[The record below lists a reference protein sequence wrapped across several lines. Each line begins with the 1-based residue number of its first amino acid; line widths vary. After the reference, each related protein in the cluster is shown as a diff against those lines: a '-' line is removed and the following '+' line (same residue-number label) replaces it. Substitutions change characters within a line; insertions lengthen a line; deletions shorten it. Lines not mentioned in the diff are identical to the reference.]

1 MAGKTKDDDESG
13 TEATESLSDEVAA
26 LRRDLQ
32 QLVGQV
38 EKVGK
43 AGLGKAVAEGEAFG
57 ADVGA
62 ELRRLED
69 EVLRGTRESPWRSLG
84 LAALAG
90 LVLGL
95 ILRR

>member
-1 MAGKTKDDDESG
+1 MAGKTKDEDE
-13 TEATESLSDEVAA
+13 TDAEASLSAEVAE

-32 QLVGQV
+32 RLVAQV
-38 EKVGK
+38 EKTGK
-43 AGLGKAVAEGEAFG
+43 AGLGKVIESGESLGHEAG
-57 ADVGA
+57 E

-84 LAALAG
+84 IAALAG

-95 ILRR
+95 IIRR

>member
-1 MAGKTKDDDESG
+1 MAGKTKDEDE
-13 TEATESLSDEVAA
+13 TETALADEVAE
-26 LRRDLQ
+26 LRRDMAR
-32 QLVGQV
+32 LVAQV

-43 AGLGKAVAEGEAFG
+43 AGVDKVAAQGEALG

-69 EVLRGTRESPWRSLG
+69 EVLRETRESPWRSLG

-95 ILRR
+95 VLRR

>member
-1 MAGKTKDDDESG
+1 MAGKTKEDEEIE
-13 TEATESLSDEVAA
+13 TALADEVAE

-32 QLVGQV
+32 RLVAQV

-43 AGLGKAVAEGEAFG
+43 AGAGRVVAEGEALG
-57 ADVGA
+57 AEVQA